1 MSSVGVLVCWLLQAA
16 GRLSTVR
23 CLIGAVALVLGFV
36 GGKILADFVG
46 YHVPTDWS
54 LGIVASI
61 LGVGV
66 GASLLSP
73 GTKADAE

>member
-1 MSSVGVLVCWLLQAA
+1 MCLCA
-16 GRLSTVR
+16 GCCKRLSTVR